1 MAADRQQDSVDTWAV
16 EIVTRLGDLMTS
28 LVDTGEAEVV
38 SEVGELREDALLTR
52 LLHDSI
58 RANIETVFSA
68 IRHGIRIENVEPP
81 TAALEHARR
90 LAQREVSVNSL
101 VRSYRLGHKAVLDV
115 ARGQVRAL
123 KLDQGLSL
131 DVFGRIEQVT
141 FGYVDHITQEVVN
154 TYQSEHDRW
163 TENRNSLRALR
174 VREVLDGA
182 QLDVDAMTTEI
193 RYPLN
198 LIHLATVMWFDG
210 PALGNELAIMQ
221 GVIRQFGQSVGASA
235 SPLFIPVD
243 RLTGWAWVPLTTD
256 TARNAVTEIRE
267 FTRERTDI
275 PWIAVGDPLPHVAGF
290 RRSHWQARDARSVA
304 IVLGSNAHRVTAAG
318 DPGLSMAG
326 LLGRNIEDAAAWVGQ
341 ILGPLASQTDSD
353 ERLRE
358 TLRAF
363 LRSGSSFKAAAEE
376 LHLHHNS
383 VKYRVQRAIKRRGRP
398 LTDDRL
404 DVEVALLLCHWYGAA
419 VLG

>member
-1 MAADRQQDSVDTWAV
+1 M
-16 EIVTRLGDLMTS
+16 
-28 LVDTGEAEVV
+28 
-38 SEVGELREDALLTR
+38 
-52 LLHDSI
+52 
-58 RANIETVFSA
+58 
-68 IRHGIRIENVEPP
+68 
-81 TAALEHARR
+81 
-90 LAQREVSVNSL
+90 
-101 VRSYRLGHKAVLDV
+101 
-115 ARGQVRAL
+115 
-123 KLDQGLSL
+123 
-131 DVFGRIEQVT
+131 
-141 FGYVDHITQEVVN
+141 VN

-210 PALGNELAIMQ
+210 PDLGNELAIMQ
-221 GVIRQFGQSVGASA
+221 RVIRQFGQSVGASA

-267 FTRERTDI
+267 FARERTDI

-290 RRSHWQARDARSVA
+290 RRSHRQARDARSVA

-363 LRSGSSFKAAAEE
+363 LRNGSSFKAAAEE